1 MINPAVIKRFKMKRI
16 AQLSVLALG
25 LGAAAMASAQL
36 KIAVL
41 DTQRALVSSEEAKAL
56 LEQAQSELQK
66 EEEEVNA
73 LGAEIQ
79 ALQEKLQTDGEVMS
93 PTEQRRAQKD
103 IEDKRIDYEF
113 MVNKLQKALQDRRQ
127 DLLQVMVPKV
137 DAVLK
142 DLIELEGYDFIM
154 ERANLRYVNPKHDIT
169 RRVTERLNEK
179 RDAPSS

>member
-1 MINPAVIKRFKMKRI
+1 MINPAVINRFRMKRL
-16 AQLSVLALG
+16 AQLSLLALS
-25 LGAAAMASAQL
+25 LGAAAVAAAEL

-56 LEQAQSELQK
+56 LEQVQSELKK

-93 PTEQRRAQKD
+93 PTEQCKAQTD

-113 MVNKLQKALQDRRQ
+113 LVNKLQKALQDRRQ

-142 DLIELEGYDFIM
+142 DLIELEGYDLIM

-169 RRVTERLNEK
+169 RRVTEKLNQK

>member
-1 MINPAVIKRFKMKRI
+1 MINRVLINRFKIKSI
-16 AQLSVLALG
+16 AKLSLLALC
-25 LGAAAMASAQL
+25 LSAAAVAAAEL

-56 LEQAQSELQK
+56 LEQVQSELKK

-93 PTEQRRAQKD
+93 PTEQRKAQTD
-103 IEDKRIDYEF
+103 IEDKRLDYEF
-113 MVNKLQKALQDRRQ
+113 LVNKLQKALQDRRQ
-127 DLLQVMVPKV
+127 ELLQVMVPKV

-142 DLIELEGYDFIM
+142 DLIELEGYDLIM

-169 RRVTERLNEK
+169 RRVTEKLNQK

>member
-1 MINPAVIKRFKMKRI
+1 MINPAVINRFRMKRL
-16 AQLSVLALG
+16 AQLSLLALS
-25 LGAAAMASAQL
+25 LGAAAMAAAEL

-56 LEQAQSELQK
+56 LEQAQSELKK

-93 PTEQRRAQKD
+93 PTEQRKAQKD

-113 MVNKLQKALQDRRQ
+113 LVNKLQKALQDRRQ

-142 DLIELEGYDFIM
+142 DLIELEGYDLIM

-169 RRVTERLNEK
+169 RRVTEKLNQK

>member
-1 MINPAVIKRFKMKRI
+1 MINPAVIDRFKMKRI
-16 AQLSVLALG
+16 AQFTLLALG
-25 LGAAAMASAQL
+25 LGAAAMAAAEL

-56 LEQAQSELQK
+56 LEQAQSELKK

-93 PTEQRRAQKD
+93 PTEQRKAQKD

-113 MVNKLQKALQDRRQ
+113 LVNKLQKALQDRRQ

-142 DLIELEGYDFIM
+142 DLIELEGYDLIM

-169 RRVTERLNEK
+169 RRVTEKLNQK

>member
-1 MINPAVIKRFKMKRI
+1 MINPAVINRFRIKRF
-16 AQLSVLALG
+16 AQSSLLALG
-25 LGAAAMASAQL
+25 LSAAAMAAAEL

-56 LEQAQSELQK
+56 LEQAQSELKK

-93 PTEQRRAQKD
+93 PTEQRKAQKD

-113 MVNKLQKALQDRRQ
+113 LVNKLQKALQDRRQ

-142 DLIELEGYDFIM
+142 DLIELEGYDLIM

-169 RRVTERLNEK
+169 RRVTEKLNQK

>member
-1 MINPAVIKRFKMKRI
+1 MTNFFSVEGFRMKRI
-16 AQLSVLALG
+16 AQLSLLALG
-25 LGAAAMASAQL
+25 LGAAAMAAGEL

-56 LEQAQSELQK
+56 LEQAQAELKQ

-73 LGAEIQ
+73 LGGEIQ

-103 IEDKRIDYEF
+103 IEDKRIEYEF
-113 MVNKLQKALQDRRQ
+113 LVNKLQKALQDRRQ
-127 DLLQVMVPKV
+127 ELLQVMVPKV

-142 DLIELEGYDFIM
+142 DLIDLEGYDLIM

>member
-1 MINPAVIKRFKMKRI
+1 MINPAVINRFRIKRL
-16 AQLSVLALG
+16 AQLSLLALG
-25 LGAAAMASAQL
+25 LGAAAMAAAEL

-56 LEQAQSELQK
+56 LEQAQSELKK

-93 PTEQRRAQKD
+93 PTEQRKAQKD

-113 MVNKLQKALQDRRQ
+113 LVNKLQKALQDRRQ

-142 DLIELEGYDFIM
+142 DLIELEGYDLIM

-169 RRVTERLNEK
+169 RRVTEKLNQK

>member
-1 MINPAVIKRFKMKRI
+1 MINPAVINRFRMKRF
-16 AQLSVLALG
+16 AQLSLLALS
-25 LGAAAMASAQL
+25 LGAAAMAAAEL

-56 LEQAQSELQK
+56 LEQAQSDLKK

-93 PTEQRRAQKD
+93 PTEQRKAQKD

-113 MVNKLQKALQDRRQ
+113 LVNKLQKALQDRRQ

-142 DLIELEGYDFIM
+142 DLIELEGYDLIM

-169 RRVTERLNEK
+169 RRVTEKLNQK